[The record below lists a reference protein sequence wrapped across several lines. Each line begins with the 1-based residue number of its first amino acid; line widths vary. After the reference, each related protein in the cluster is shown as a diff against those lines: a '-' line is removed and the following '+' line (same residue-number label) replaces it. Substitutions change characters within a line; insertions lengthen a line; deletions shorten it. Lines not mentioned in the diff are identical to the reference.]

1 MAINSNLDYKKVIYG
16 LQCCYGTAVYNY
28 VLKLQN
34 GGDCCKQ
41 LETLKEATM
50 LLKLLNRYD
59 IDSENIFTYNF
70 RLINSTIN
78 FVDELGDPISLRNDF
93 LETSEGLIELPPKEG
108 SEETITIKYNSKSG
122 RYEIDF
128 SWTSEAVGISPNG
141 NIWIDNDSEEE
152 GTGDTPG
159 FTSMTGQAQGLD
171 VETDLATAENNI
183 HNFQTILNVIEYLN
197 TNCL

>member
-108 SEETITIKYNSKSG
+108 SEETITIKYSSKNG
-122 RYEIDF
+122 R
-128 SWTSEAVGISPNG
+128 
-141 NIWIDNDSEEE
+141 
-152 GTGDTPG
+152 
-159 FTSMTGQAQGLD
+159 
-171 VETDLATAENNI
+171 
-183 HNFQTILNVIEYLN
+183 
-197 TNCL
+197 